1 MQMAV
6 RGRGSGRLIS
16 GIVEIINKGEGRVK
30 KGETGEWREGA
41 ESVTSGCRVWHTY
54 FTKVPNRKHRRRHFV
69 KFIAKWPP
77 CECQLPTPRPPSF
90 PSPALSATAGQ
101 AICAVL
107 FLHSASDMLAVASRL
122 KCPLKCRSQFRPRA
136 ALTFDTLIATA
147 RGRGGGKEESAQ
159 QASPLTTLTFRLL
172 YLAARV
178 LSLMKL
184 LDYIPYKQ
192 SRIEDSQIAEP
203 PHILTVAGL
212 KIFNCHLIGSLAHI

>member
-1 MQMAV
+1 MG
-6 RGRGSGRLIS
+6 RGRGRGRKARLDFLFYLISDYKNKSEGRRHTLYANGSAWAWQCLIS
-16 GIVEIINKGEGRVK
+16 GIVEIINKGEGGVK
-30 KGETGEWREGA
+30 KGETGETGERREGA

-77 CECQLPTPRPPSF
+77 CECQLPTPSPPSF

-107 FLHSASDMLAVASRL
+107 FLHFASDMLAVASRL

-147 RGRGGGKEESAQ
+147 REGGREG
-159 QASPLTTLTFRLL
+159 RR
-172 YLAARV
+172 RV
-178 LSLMKL
+178 HSK
-184 LDYIPYKQ
+184 
-192 SRIEDSQIAEP
+192 
-203 PHILTVAGL
+203 
-212 KIFNCHLIGSLAHI
+212 

>member
-6 RGRGSGRLIS
+6 SGRGSGRLIS
-16 GIVEIINKGEGRVK
+16 GIVEIINKGEGGVK
-30 KGETGEWREGA
+30 KGETGETGERREGA

-77 CECQLPTPRPPSF
+77 CECQLPTPPLPHPF
-90 PSPALSATAGQ
+90 PSLGHSQRLLARQ
-101 AICAVL
+101 FVQCF
-107 FLHSASDMLAVASRL
+107 FLHSSSDMLAVASRL

-147 RGRGGGKEESAQ
+147 RGREGGKEKSAQ
-159 QASPLTTLTFRLL
+159 QVSPLTTLTFRLL
-172 YLAARV
+172 YLTARV

-192 SRIEDSQIAEP
+192 SRIEDCTE
-203 PHILTVAGL
+203 
-212 KIFNCHLIGSLAHI
+212 

>member
-16 GIVEIINKGEGRVK
+16 SIVEIINKGEGRVK
-30 KGETGEWREGA
+30 KGVTGERREGA

-77 CECQLPTPRPPSF
+77 CECQLHTLGPLSR
-90 PSPALSATAGQ
+90 ALSATAGQ

-107 FLHSASDMLAVASRL
+107 FLHSSSDMLAVASRL

-147 RGRGGGKEESAQ
+147 RGREGGKEESAQ

-192 SRIEDSQIAEP
+192 SRIEDCTE
-203 PHILTVAGL
+203 
-212 KIFNCHLIGSLAHI
+212 